1 MAQLIDQV
9 AFFEKY
15 NIKEE
20 DFSNTKL
27 TWEELSNIYN
37 DYLKK
42 TPHRRGG
49 VFLRYR
55 SVNQDGIFIEKSKG
69 YELVTEVLHSV
80 APLYNKS
87 KNSRQR

>member
-37 DYLKK
+37 DSLLS
-42 TPHRRGG
+42 R
-49 VFLRYR
+49 
-55 SVNQDGIFIEKSKG
+55 KSG
-69 YELVTEVLHSV
+69 QVGL
-80 APLYNKS
+80 
-87 KNSRQR
+87 

>member
-37 DYLKK
+37 DYISVPLKLG
-42 TPHRRGG
+42 R
-49 VFLRYR
+49 
-55 SVNQDGIFIEKSKG
+55 I
-69 YELVTEVLHSV
+69 
-80 APLYNKS
+80 
-87 KNSRQR
+87 KN

>member
-42 TPHRRGG
+42 TP
-49 VFLRYR
+49 
-55 SVNQDGIFIEKSKG
+55 
-69 YELVTEVLHSV
+69 
-80 APLYNKS
+80 
-87 KNSRQR
+87 QREG